1 MRNASYNLPYNAS
14 YNLKI
19 FKSCQAICTDLS
31 APLSDW
37 LTVALTN
44 LYNNC
49 DCWMTQ
55 GESFDMLIGNTICPR
70 FINVVPNSLYCH
82 KIISKTGLSVQWL
95 DTNFKIFRSVGLGA
109 LLWTELPLDTLIFY
123 DEQKGTTVLLYQR
136 LYKLGI

>member
-1 MRNASYNLPYNAS
+1 
-14 YNLKI
+14 
-19 FKSCQAICTDLS
+19 
-31 APLSDW
+31 
-37 LTVALTN
+37 
-44 LYNNC
+44 
-49 DCWMTQ
+49 MTQ